1 MQNVTYT
8 KCTIRNV
15 TIRKCTIRN
24 ITGPLMKDNNIL
36 ELKK

>member
-1 MQNVTYT
+1 MRNVTYT